1 MDKDFF
7 SNFDQ
12 RKNEFAGRAGLDP
25 GEIRAEILLGTGQAF
40 VLDAVVD
47 ARDGWIQID
56 VRDAEDDE
64 QIRSIVTPYYQIQ
77 HVRFVKQRPRV
88 GRAGFGL

>member
-7 SNFDQ
+7 SSFDQ
-12 RKNEFAGRAGLDP
+12 RKGEFAGRVGLDTS
-25 GEIRAEILLGTGQAF
+25 EVRAEILLGTGQVY

-56 VRDAEDDE
+56 VRDVEDDE
-64 QIRSIVTPYYQIQ
+64 LVRSIVTPYYQIQ